1 MYNHQ
6 LVIFKHCAR
15 GPHQCGRQGSEMTCI
30 KFEKEERKFLFT
42 YDMILYVEN
51 LKKTTDKLLKLLKE
65 LVSFLNTGS
74 ICQSK

>member
-1 MYNHQ
+1 
-6 LVIFKHCAR
+6 
-15 GPHQCGRQGSEMTCI
+15 MTCI